1 MLTLLCALAL
11 AQDPAPAAAETPPP
25 TAAPALTQAQKDRAE
40 LEGILAAASV
50 LSGAERVQYFQ
61 DRIGTAASPEVNAGL
76 ARALAASYALD
87 ASHEVVRDAA
97 LNQQRPAPVNAEEQ
111 AAQAA
116 ERLEK
121 MRAYKAQ
128 RLVVREETEIRG
140 GGTSPQITGG
150 VGGGWGSP
158 MGTPMTTDPVYTVQ
172 TWGVY
177 QGKRRLTVPEYL
189 EATDQGELAE
199 ALNVDIQRSQRQSR
213 VLYGVGALGVVAAGA
228 GVVGQ
233 VTATDVERYALYRT
247 TATLGV
253 VAAIGG
259 FVGGSVPAA
268 RAKELEQEVSFRFTP
283 EQVQPRLDAYNEA
296 LRLRI
301 GLSAEDVMLLE
312 SVP

>member
-11 AQDPAPAAAETPPP
+11 AQDPAPVDVETAPAP
-25 TAAPALTQAQKDRAE
+25 APALSQAQQDRAE

-61 DRIGTAASPEVNAGL
+61 DRIGTASTAEVNAGL
-76 ARALAASYALD
+76 ARALAASYVLD

-97 LNQQRPAPVNAEEQ
+97 LNQQRPAPVDPELQ

-199 ALNVDIQRSQRQSR
+199 ALDVDIQRSRRQSR
-213 VLYGVGALGVVAAGA
+213 VLYGIGAVGVAAAGA

-233 VTATDVERYALYRT
+233 VTATDVERYTLYRT